1 MLEDPDTDPRTLT
14 PAERETWHRQQDALE
29 RELLDRHIR
38 TLRPYV
44 TAA

>member
-1 MLEDPDTDPRTLT
+1 MLEDPTTDPRTLT
-14 PAERETWHRQQDALE
+14 PTERETWHRMQDALE